1 MMKNLSKHG
10 KTGGLMGFQRLIQG
24 VHVCFRIFGEKEMR
38 MTPAAVR
45 LSRPSADTTW
55 LALPWWQA
63 EPAEIQMP
71 WAPRSVT
78 ILALG

>member
-1 MMKNLSKHG
+1 
-10 KTGGLMGFQRLIQG
+10 
-24 VHVCFRIFGEKEMR
+24 MR

-71 WAPRSVT
+71 WAARSVT